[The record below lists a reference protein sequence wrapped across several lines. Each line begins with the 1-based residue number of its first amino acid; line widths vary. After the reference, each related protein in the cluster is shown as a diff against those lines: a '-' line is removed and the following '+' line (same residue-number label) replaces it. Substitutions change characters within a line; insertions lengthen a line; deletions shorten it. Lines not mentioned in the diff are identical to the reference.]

1 MCIKVEKYQQKKQ
14 RKSKGAHHLYLYF
27 FRGYLYLF
35 FVLSF
40 FLLWIKFIFW
50 SFFLS
55 SISPCNI
62 TGYYVGRLHLF
73 PSEQIYL
80 DNDYTRVPVP
90 LICNDNG
97 GGGGRLY
104 STDRPKTS
112 KLTIHMKN
120 DWFFSVV
127 VVICFYYD

>member
-1 MCIKVEKYQQKKQ
+1 MKKESNSSDVNLITLSRQ
-14 RKSKGAHHLYLYF
+14 HHPTAAEHQHHQY
-27 FRGYLYLF
+27 GTMAS
-35 FVLSF
+35 VSTEPCT
-40 FLLWIKFIFW
+40 
-50 SFFLS
+50 S
-55 SISPCNI
+55 SLP
-62 TGYYVGRLHLF
+62 
-73 PSEQIYL
+73 IYL

-120 DWFFSVV
+120 D
-127 VVICFYYD
+127 